1 MIPNRKIYNH
11 SFLHGLGK
19 LKFVDENGNLMGFK
33 TPEHLEPGPIFIHY
47 TTTPII
53 SEEEFRPRRGIM
65 SRYTLTTVNN
75 NYFETFVVGTP

>member
-33 TPEHLEPGPIFIHY
+33 TPEYFETGPIFIHHV
-47 TTTPII
+47 TSID
-53 SEEEFRPRRGIM
+53 EFRPRRSIR
-65 SRYTLTTVNN
+65 SRYATTMVNNKFYTTVTV
-75 NYFETFVVGTP
+75 ETL